1 MAEVKIPDLNWNSI
15 AKFVG
20 ALAAVVLAD
29 KFLFDGSFTS
39 FLAPVAGPII
49 LAGVAVVGWKAV
61 K

>member
-1 MAEVKIPDLNWNSI
+1 MAEIKIPDWNWNTI
-15 AKFVG
+15 AKGVG

-29 KFLFDGSFTS
+29 KFLFDGSFTT